1 MFHTKRKGLSY
12 QRFKLLFVVY
22 SEKNESL
29 QRYISQIY
37 FCNGRTVS
45 RFLYVSANMCIRLGK
60 HICNV
65 RFNYSMCLTIIITVM
80 TMTNRLE
87 GPDSWDVIDNLDI
100 EEEQQCFLLIAA
112 VALSF

>member
-1 MFHTKRKGLSY
+1 
-12 QRFKLLFVVY
+12 
-22 SEKNESL
+22 
-29 QRYISQIY
+29 
-37 FCNGRTVS
+37 
-45 RFLYVSANMCIRLGK
+45 
-60 HICNV
+60 
-65 RFNYSMCLTIIITVM
+65 MCLTIIITVM